1 MCGPT
6 TPARRLAT
14 IASVSDLFGE
24 PTVVRPLAGAWV
36 GALLAGHSGGRSG
49 DWPHGC
55 PGRPA
60 DRPRAALSVA
70 VDKVAGMARI
80 AVIGAG
86 MGAMAAAARLAVAG
100 HRVAVY
106 ERTETY
112 GGAVRRFERDG
123 FAFDT
128 GPGLLTL
135 PAVYRDLFVKTGKQ
149 PLEDVVELV
158 QVDPAARHVFADGTQ
173 VSLPNASR
181 AGVVAALDEAL
192 GAGAGQRWG
201 DFLVRAREAW
211 DRTRRPLLEEPLWP
225 NWQVLAEREPY
236 PAVPH
241 KRLLRTRRASTP
253 AEIGAWELRDERL
266 AALLQTHVLAYG
278 LDPRTAPASAA
289 VLPYMEHAF
298 GTWYVRG
305 GIRELARAVYERCVQ
320 RRVEFF
326 FGAEVTGILEKD
338 GRAAGVELAGGT
350 SQAFGTGGGTVAEAD
365 HVVAEVDTARLRDLT
380 EHPLDEDGD
389 VRADPISPPPA
400 RFTLLLALRGGREP
414 EAVHRTVVHA
424 PDAEI
429 ELDFLAAPGGD
440 QPVCP
445 TVTVLRPDDPAL
457 RPDSAHESVVVS
469 AVVSSEAAWEDEGTV
484 RRYTDFLLEAA
495 QRAVPGLRE
504 RLLWHE
510 VRTPVH
516 TEEET
521 GARFGAVPAPALA
534 AGRGRFL
541 HPANTTRLPGLYR
554 VGGWSHPGGGLPH
567 AGMSG
572 ALVAGLIV
580 EGPEFRGS
588 Q

>member
-1 MCGPT
+1 
-6 TPARRLAT
+6 
-14 IASVSDLFGE
+14 
-24 PTVVRPLAGAWV
+24 
-36 GALLAGHSGGRSG
+36 
-49 DWPHGC
+49 
-55 PGRPA
+55 
-60 DRPRAALSVA
+60 
-70 VDKVAGMARI
+70 MARI

-135 PAVYRDLFVKTGKQ
+135 PAVYRDLFVKTGKE
-149 PLEDVVELV
+149 PLEDRVELV
-158 QVDPAARHVFADGTQ
+158 QVDPSARHVFADGTE

-192 GAGAGQRWG
+192 GAGAGERWG
-201 DFLVRAREAW
+201 AFLGRAREAW

-225 NWQVLAEREPY
+225 NWQVLAEKEPY

-241 KRLLRTRRASTP
+241 RRLLRTRSARTLS
-253 AEIGAWELRDERL
+253 EIGSLELRDERL
-266 AALLQTHVLAYG
+266 AALLESSALAYG

-320 RRVEFF
+320 RRVEFV
-326 FGAEVTGILEKD
+326 FGAEVVRILEKD
-338 GRAAGVELAGGT
+338 GRAAGVELRDR
-350 SQAFGTGGGTVAEAD
+350 TVAEAD
-365 HVVAEVDTARLRDLT
+365 FVVAGVAPDVLGRFVTGTARRGDREVAPQRGMPSRLT
-380 EHPLDEDGD
+380 
-389 VRADPISPPPA
+389 V
-400 RFTLLLALRGGREP
+400 LLALRGERPPG
-414 EAVHRTVVHA
+414 AAHRTVVHA
-424 PDAEI
+424 EDPQTER
-429 ELDFLAAPGGD
+429 ELLFGGSGGMAAR
-440 QPVCP
+440 P
-445 TVTVLRPDDPAL
+445 TVTVLRPDDEAL
-457 RPDSAHESVVVS
+457 VPDAAHESVVLSSVVPALPREEGRTGR
-469 AVVSSEAAWEDEGTV
+469 AVFDHHAEAMIEAAG
-484 RRYTDFLLEAA
+484 
-495 QRAVPGLRE
+495 RAVPGLRD
-504 RLLWHE
+504 RILWKE
-510 VRTPVH
+510 VRTPAAV
-516 TEEET
+516 EEAT
-521 GARFGAVPAPALA
+521 GAAGGAIPAPALA
-534 AGRGRFL
+534 AGAGRLL
-541 HPANTTRLPGLYR
+541 HPGNSTGLAGLFA